1 MRRWRC
7 GSPRQLEEH
16 PQPGLLHSGPMPARG
31 LALFLRPSPPG
42 SGRERARVR
51 GQIATEMFSSPQGKK
66 NLYKISTSY
75 PTTHIQHLGDSRVLL
90 FSRILLVVTAALLLW
105 LVLVY
110 SWRPK
115 PRSTQDQCKVPQTV
129 PPLTAGALTL
139 SAPGKPGAASRQ
151 GHGGVG
157 RVAASL
163 SWPRARFMS
172 MLHSATLHH
181 PLGPPHPPAFTIIM

>member
-1 MRRWRC
+1 MWVPETA
-7 GSPRQLEEH
+7 GGAP
-16 PQPGLLHSGPMPARG
+16 PARPPP
-31 LALFLRPSPPG
+31 LWAYACPRPG
-42 SGRERARVR
+42 SFPAPISTRAWERERARVR

-151 GHGGVG
+151 GHGGLG

>member
-31 LALFLRPSPPG
+31 LALFLLPSPPG
-42 SGRERARVR
+42 PGRERARVR

-115 PRSTQDQCKVPQTV
+115 PRSTQDQCKVPQCAH
-129 PPLTAGALTL
+129 PLSPRKAWSSLPAR
-139 SAPGKPGAASRQ
+139 AW
-151 GHGGVG
+151 GVG

>member
-1 MRRWRC
+1 MWVPETA
-7 GSPRQLEEH
+7 GGAP
-16 PQPGLLHSGPMPARG
+16 PARPPP
-31 LALFLRPSPPG
+31 LWAYACPRPG
-42 SGRERARVR
+42 SFPAPISTRAWERERARVR

-151 GHGGVG
+151 GHGGWAGWQPPSPGLG
-157 RVAASL
+157 RGSCPCCIPPPSTIPLV
-163 SWPRARFMS
+163 
-172 MLHSATLHH
+172 HHIH
-181 PLGPPHPPAFTIIM
+181 PLSP